1 MPGHCFIGIDLG
13 TSGCRA
19 LAINQSGE
27 PIAQARQPLP
37 PPTRTGENGVEQ
49 SPELWWDAVVRMLR
63 GLGDRTRGLPVT
75 GIGVDGTS
83 GTLLLCSPEGAPLG
97 PALMYNDNRSAA
109 QAARIANVAPV
120 DSPARGTG
128 SSLAKL
134 LFLRERSDPPPG
146 TLALHQADWIIG
158 RLTGRF
164 GVSDWNN
171 CLKLGYDPQGEAWP
185 AWLLQMD
192 LAPIALPHVVAPG
205 TPVGSL
211 DPGVA
216 DLTGLRADA
225 LVTAGTT
232 DSTAAVIAAGAGQ
245 QGDGVT
251 SLGSTL
257 VVKVVGNAPV
267 WAPAYG
273 VYSHRLGDLWLIGG
287 ASNTGGAVLQQYFSD
302 REIQQL
308 TEALRPEEPTG
319 LDYYPLPGK
328 GERFPVND
336 PGLAPRLEPRPK
348 DDRRFFQGLLEGMAR
363 IEAAGYRRLQ
373 SLGAPPPRA
382 VATIGGGA
390 QNAGWT
396 RIRERILGVPVM
408 QGTAQE
414 AALGAALLASRGYM
428 AI

>member
-1 MPGHCFIGIDLG
+1 
-13 TSGCRA
+13 
-19 LAINQSGE
+19 
-27 PIAQARQPLP
+27 
-37 PPTRTGENGVEQ
+37 
-49 SPELWWDAVVRMLR
+49 
-63 GLGDRTRGLPVT
+63 
-75 GIGVDGTS
+75 
-83 GTLLLCSPEGAPLG
+83 
-97 PALMYNDNRSAA
+97 MYNDNRSAA
-109 QAARIANVAPV
+109 QAARIASVAPV

-134 LFLRERSDPPPG
+134 LFLRQRSDPPPG

-257 VVKVVGNAPV
+257 VVKIVGNAPV